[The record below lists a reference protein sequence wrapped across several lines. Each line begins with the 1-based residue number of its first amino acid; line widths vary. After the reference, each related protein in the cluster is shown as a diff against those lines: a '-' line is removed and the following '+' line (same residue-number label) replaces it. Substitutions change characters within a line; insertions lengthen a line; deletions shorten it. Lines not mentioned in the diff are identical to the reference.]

1 MCGHPD
7 DKMGWAAM
15 FGLQINLPMIAPGD
29 RIGGYAAFGEGAS
42 KYAGGQNLAG
52 VGLFGGGNN
61 VGMGWVSDGVY
72 LNGGSIQLTT
82 SWAVGVAY
90 EHWWTPQLKST
101 IYASHSENKYNGAVV
116 AGGWFCGRGGAGTQN
131 IAQVNPTRVCDPAYD
146 FSEVRFQTS
155 YFPVPGFRLGAEV
168 GYIMVGGGMDGQQIL
183 LTKTQGARPT
193 GIYTARDQNIIAVA
207 LRAQRGFGGVGE

>member
-61 VGMGWVSDGVY
+61 VAMGWVSDGVY

-90 EHWWTPQLKST
+90 EHWWTPQIKGT
-101 IYASHSENKYNGAVV
+101 IYASHSENPYNGAVV
-116 AGGWFCGRGGAGTQN
+116 AAGLFCGGWGGYAKHP
-131 IAQVNPTRVCDPAYD
+131 QVNPTRVCDPAYD

-155 YFPVPGFRLGAEV
+155 WFPVPGFRLAAEV